1 MISMISLINQE
12 WLNQKFPDPKIYSIN
27 NFFGAQEGQFRFKAA
42 NNTNISIIRISL
54 FDFGI
59 PDNKM
64 ILKKTLKVTEK
75 PLEDTMISY

>member
-12 WLNQKFPDPKIYSIN
+12 WLNQKFPDPKICSIN
-27 NFFGAQEGQFRFKAA
+27 NFFRAQEGQFKFKAA
-42 NNTNISIIRISL
+42 NNTNISIIGISL